1 MVDDKVLNSYEY
13 FHASSTFSVFLIDN
27 QFDRV
32 DASFLDQLDKEV
44 YVKLL
49 VTHSALLMALF
60 KEDVIVKDQDKQIS
74 LNIFEKAFDILMS
87 NLCQED
93 GNKYKLGDMSFDSKK
108 EIFDLIRNKLLHGDY
123 VIDLDGYKVILND
136 KGVTG
141 SIDIIDLVETC
152 KSLCTSGSCKLNDV
166 NQRTITIC
174 KKHTLEYGPD
184 ITNLN
189 SLKRFMN
196 DVHVAIFRDKPVD
209 GYQRNLR
216 YAQILASYY
225 KTILESQGFYEKRDV
240 KNAIDLLTKMCALH
254 LEAAHIDLSYEVKV
268 ATELPEFDKVKKFY
282 VANKHFLDKLD
293 QVSRRMYMTEVLS
306 NILYSKEAEYSVLAS
321 GLLNNIT
328 MLSAYV
334 SDVPLSEVKYL
345 EQASNTY
352 IDDMSIAAVF
362 NQFYSCYHYEL
373 DEIYSKGIGT
383 SLREVANGTYLDFS
397 KLDLEGFYDPG
408 MTIDNGFS
416 DFTNQ
421 LEHLEKS
428 LEKIRLRRVGAEN
441 AYRRYLD
448 NVKVP
453 RQEAEQRLLFN
464 IEEIDN
470 EYASELAL
478 YEKAK
483 EFMETRYNDY
493 VRNYN
498 IIAHIRNAFAHGNVR
513 ILNHAS
519 GDTLNDRVIVIEDN
533 YEGVCTYRLVLTYSQ
548 FTKLLSKEN
557 IDILYGFIADKA
569 LSISDEKLKELKIQ

>member
-1 MVDDKVLNSYEY
+1 MKDDKVLNSYEY

-27 QFDRV
+27 QFDRI

-44 YVKLL
+44 YVKML

-60 KEDVIVKDQDKQIS
+60 KEDVIIKDQDKNIS
-74 LNIFEKAFDILMS
+74 LNIYEKAFDILMS

-152 KSLCTSGSCKLNDV
+152 KSLCTSGSCRLNDV

-209 GYQRNLR
+209 GYQRNPR
-216 YAQILASYY
+216 YAQILGSYY
-225 KTILESQGFYEKRDV
+225 KTIQESHGFYENRIV
-240 KNAIDLLTKMCALH
+240 QNAIDIITKMCALH
-254 LEAAHIDLSYEVKV
+254 LEVAHIDLNYEVKA
-268 ATELPEFDKVKKFY
+268 ATELPEFERIKKFY
-282 VANKHFLDKLD
+282 IANKSFLDKLD
-293 QVSRRMYMTEVLS
+293 PVSRRMYMTEVLS
-306 NILYSKEAEYSVLAS
+306 NLLYSKEAEYSVLAS
-321 GLLNNIT
+321 GLVNNIT

-373 DEIYSKGIGT
+373 DAIYSNGVGT
-383 SLREVANGTYLDFS
+383 SLRDIANGTYLDFS

-428 LEKIRLRRVGAEN
+428 LEKIRLRRLGAEN

-453 RQEAEQRLLFN
+453 REEAEQRLLFN

-478 YEKAK
+478 YEEAK
-483 EFMETRYNDY
+483 TFMETRYTDY

-498 IIAHIRNAFAHGNVR
+498 IIAHIRNAFAHGNVK
-513 ILNHAS
+513 ILNHSS

-533 YEGVCTYRLVLTYSQ
+533 YEGANTYKLVIKYSEFARLFNQYNSTFLYNFIFKKAKVAAEKYMLT
-548 FTKLLSKEN
+548 L
-557 IDILYGFIADKA
+557 
-569 LSISDEKLKELKIQ
+569 EK